1 MSMYNGWIIRAL
13 AVRLRQPG
21 MRTQRRVV
29 AAIGLGLALF
39 VLGALF
45 HLFRQPTDDAM
56 ERAAVEVF
64 ALMGILIAVV
74 IAAAVVIRRR
84 TDASWPVEEALEMAG
99 ERQEEQPPRGR

>member
-1 MSMYNGWIIRAL
+1 MYNSWIIRAL

-21 MRTQRRVV
+21 MRTQRRFV
-29 AAIGLGLALF
+29 AAVGLGLALF

-56 ERAAVEVF
+56 GRAAIEVF
-64 ALMGILIAVV
+64 ALMGILVAVV

-84 TDASWPVEEALEMAG
+84 TDASWSVEEALEMAG
-99 ERQEEQPPRGR
+99 ERQEEEPPRGR